1 MVQRCREM
9 AQEQVSSLSQQRGAD
24 DGESRDMLV
33 YSQDQWSTAAQD
45 AAAVIQSKEAQQQLV
60 TDYCRQTQR
69 AEATL
74 DTQTAQ
80 LYTVKK

>member
-1 MVQRCREM
+1 MQWCRET
-9 AQEQVSSLSQQRGAD
+9 AHEQVSSLSQQRGAD
-24 DGESRDMLV
+24 DGESRDMLL
-33 YSQDQWSTAAQD
+33 YAEGQWSTAAQD
-45 AAAVIQSKEAQQQLV
+45 AAAVIQSKEAQLQLV

-74 DTQTAQ
+74 DTQRAQ